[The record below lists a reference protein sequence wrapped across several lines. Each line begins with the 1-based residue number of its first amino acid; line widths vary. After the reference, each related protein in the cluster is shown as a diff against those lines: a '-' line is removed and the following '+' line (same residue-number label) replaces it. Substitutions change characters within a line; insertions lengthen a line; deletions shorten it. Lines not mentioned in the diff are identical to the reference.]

1 MSFYTDYLRRLNGGN
16 LKMTTDFCDHD
27 VLVFDFEEG
36 VKKKQLSDARGRLHS
51 GEWRQ

>member
-36 VKKKQLSDARGRLHS
+36 VKKKQLF
-51 GEWRQ
+51 E